1 MHFKLDIIYSSD
13 KDWYY
18 IGHTGEELTERLR
31 KHNSDHKGFTGHIGD
46 WVIVYSEDYNSKSDA
61 YRRELEVKNWK
72 NRKRIEKLIGSEHPD
87 L

>member
-1 MHFKLDIIYSSD
+1 MPFHVYILFSPIRNK
-13 KDWYY
+13 YY
-18 IGHTGEELTERLR
+18 VGHTGDELNERLR

-61 YRRELEVKNWK
+61 YRRKLEIKNWK
-72 NRKRIEKLIGSEHPD
+72 SRKRIEKLIGSDHPD